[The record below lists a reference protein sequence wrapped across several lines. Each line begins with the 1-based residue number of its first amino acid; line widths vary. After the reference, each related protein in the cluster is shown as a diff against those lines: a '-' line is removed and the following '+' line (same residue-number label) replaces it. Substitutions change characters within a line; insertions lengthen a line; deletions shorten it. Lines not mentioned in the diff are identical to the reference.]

1 MSAAGP
7 ELPPHLLAKRKR
19 QQEEEQKDQ
28 PATSSGANQESP
40 QDKRQRV
47 AGPELPQ
54 SASPA
59 PAGPTLPQSAGPT
72 LPPSK
77 PEPQVVQPV
86 TGPARPVAGPAPPPA
101 PLDERPTAPPDSDS
115 DSDDD
120 DFGPAL
126 PSATDLNPSTNDYGP
141 SIPQPEAAP
150 ARAQRDEWMTLPPQQ
165 DDLAARMD
173 PSKIRARG
181 FNTGKN
187 ARGGNTTP
195 AGGNIAAA
203 WTETPEQ
210 KLKRLQDEAMGVK
223 PASAGHVDAKEAAR
237 NKEREAEARRI
248 REQTVSLSKCATP
261 GPRTNV
267 LLQKQTRGPSL
278 MDQHKETNPENKEDD
293 PTKRAFDREKDIGGS
308 SLGLVDKKDQ
318 LNKASN
324 FGSKFAGGSYL

>member
-59 PAGPTLPQSAGPT
+59 PASPTLPQSAGPT
-72 LPPSK
+72 LPPS
-77 PEPQVVQPV
+77 PEPQVIQPV

-248 REQTVSLSKCATP
+248 REQT
-261 GPRTNV
+261 
-267 LLQKQTRGPSL
+267 KQTRGPSL

-308 SLGLVDKKDQ
+308 SLGLVDKKDL

>member
-59 PAGPTLPQSAGPT
+59 PASPTLPQSAGPT

-86 TGPARPVAGPAPPPA
+86 TGPVRPVAGPAPPPA

-267 LLQKQTRGPSL
+267 LLQKQTGGPSL

-293 PTKRAFDREKDIGGS
+293 LTKRAFDREKDIGGS
-308 SLGLVDKKDQ
+308 SLGLVDKKDL

>member
-19 QQEEEQKDQ
+19 QQEEEQNNQ

-72 LPPSK
+72 LPPS
-77 PEPQVVQPV
+77 ESGPQVVQPV

-126 PSATDLNPSTNDYGP
+126 PSAADLNPSTNEYGS

-237 NKEREAEARRI
+237 TKEREAEARRI
-248 REQTVSLSKCATP
+248 REQT
-261 GPRTNV
+261 
-267 LLQKQTRGPSL
+267 KQTRGPSL

-308 SLGLVDKKDQ
+308 SLGLVDKKDL

>member
-19 QQEEEQKDQ
+19 QQEEGQKDQ

-59 PAGPTLPQSAGPT
+59 PASPTLPQSAGPT

-187 ARGGNTTP
+187 ARGGNTTS

-248 REQTVSLSKCATP
+248 REQT
-261 GPRTNV
+261 
-267 LLQKQTRGPSL
+267 KQTRGPSL

-308 SLGLVDKKDQ
+308 SLGLVDKKDL

>member
-19 QQEEEQKDQ
+19 QHEEEQKNQ

-59 PAGPTLPQSAGPT
+59 PAGPTLPPSVGPT
-72 LPPSK
+72 LPSPKS
-77 PEPQVVQPV
+77 EPQVVQPV

-101 PLDERPTAPPDSDS
+101 PLDERPTAPQDSDS

-126 PSATDLNPSTNDYGP
+126 PSTTDLNPSTNDYGP

-248 REQTVSLSKCATP
+248 REQT
-261 GPRTNV
+261 
-267 LLQKQTRGPSL
+267 KQTRGPSL

-308 SLGLVDKKDQ
+308 SLGLVDKKDL

>member
-59 PAGPTLPQSAGPT
+59 PASPTLPQSAGPT
-72 LPPSK
+72 LPPS
-77 PEPQVVQPV
+77 PEPQVIQPV

-248 REQTVSLSKCATP
+248 REQT
-261 GPRTNV
+261 
-267 LLQKQTRGPSL
+267 KQTRGPSL
-278 MDQHKETNPENKEDD
+278 MDQHEETNPENKEDD

-308 SLGLVDKKDQ
+308 SLGLVDKKDL

>member
-19 QQEEEQKDQ
+19 QQEEEQKNQ

-47 AGPELPQ
+47 AGPELPR

-59 PAGPTLPQSAGPT
+59 PAGPTLPPSVGPT
-72 LPPSK
+72 LPSPKS
-77 PEPQVVQPV
+77 EPQVVQPV

-126 PSATDLNPSTNDYGP
+126 PSAADLNPSTNDYGP

-248 REQTVSLSKCATP
+248 REQT
-261 GPRTNV
+261 
-267 LLQKQTRGPSL
+267 KQARGPSL

-308 SLGLVDKKDQ
+308 SLGLVDKKDL

>member
-40 QDKRQRV
+40 QDKRQRL

-59 PAGPTLPQSAGPT
+59 PASPTLPQSAGPT

-126 PSATDLNPSTNDYGP
+126 PSATDPNPSTNDYGP
-141 SIPQPEAAP
+141 SIPQPEAAL

-248 REQTVSLSKCATP
+248 REQT
-261 GPRTNV
+261 
-267 LLQKQTRGPSL
+267 KQTRGPSL

-308 SLGLVDKKDQ
+308 SLGLVDKKDL

>member
-19 QQEEEQKDQ
+19 QQEEEQKNQ

-47 AGPELPQ
+47 AGPELPR

-59 PAGPTLPQSAGPT
+59 PAGPTLPPSVRPT
-72 LPPSK
+72 LPSPKS
-77 PEPQVVQPV
+77 EPQVVQPV

-126 PSATDLNPSTNDYGP
+126 PSAADLNPSTNDYGP

-248 REQTVSLSKCATP
+248 REQT
-261 GPRTNV
+261 
-267 LLQKQTRGPSL
+267 KQTRGPSL

-308 SLGLVDKKDQ
+308 SLGLVDKKDL

>member
-59 PAGPTLPQSAGPT
+59 PASPTLPQSAGPT
-72 LPPSK
+72 LPPS

-126 PSATDLNPSTNDYGP
+126 PSATDLNPSTNDHGP

-173 PSKIRARG
+173 PSKMRARG

-248 REQTVSLSKCATP
+248 REQT
-261 GPRTNV
+261 
-267 LLQKQTRGPSL
+267 KQTRGPSL

-308 SLGLVDKKDQ
+308 SLGLVDKKDL